1 MKLGARGTDGGAVTA
16 SRTDQTR
23 VRARVGAAQGQ
34 AQAGQGRRG
43 GVRSERKVVGS
54 GMRWHGEL
62 RRRGELWRGGLGA
75 GAAALARARGLGHGG
90 IQGKG
95 YGGSVK

>member
-1 MKLGARGTDGGAVTA
+1 MKLGARGTDGGAVTE

-43 GVRSERKVVGS
+43 GVRGERKVGGS
-54 GMRWHGEL
+54 GLRQHGEL
-62 RRRGELWRGGLGA
+62 RRRGELGHGVLGA
-75 GAAALARARGLGHGG
+75 GAAALARARGLDHGG
-90 IQGKG
+90 IRGKG